1 MTALPSCGI
10 IRWRITERWVSPE
23 IWAIDPQDSA
33 YYRYED
39 RQFLRKD
46 SFAHAAHG
54 ISFDMNRIKDQLD

>member
-1 MTALPSCGI
+1 MGI
-10 IRWRITERWVSPE
+10 PE
-23 IWAIDPQDSA
+23 IWVIDPQDSA
-33 YYRYED
+33 YYRYEE